1 MGRVECREPPG
12 KATPPWLACPCMQSP
27 PLDFQGVR
35 WGLGTSRLPGELSPG
50 GNSWQGHPSSQRA
63 RTPGSRPVC
72 CRQSLELAPD
82 LRPFLD
88 REVPLPLRPG
98 WGPNL
103 LWGRDAQGIPGFPS
117 PCLGLGE
124 VVLRENSR
132 VRGGA
137 GSCLGDSII
146 HQPPHLV
153 SGYQFQQAGPD
164 SQAWSWGWAGEGLPP
179 QRVGGQDFLGL
190 PLSFSSLLW

>member
-1 MGRVECREPPG
+1 MGQVECREPPG

-27 PLDFQGVR
+27 PLDFQSVG

-63 RTPGSRPVC
+63 PGSRPVC

-103 LWGRDAQGIPGFPS
+103 LWGRDARGIPGFPS
-117 PCLGLGE
+117 SCLGLGE

-132 VRGGA
+132 VGGGGPALETPLFISLRIWFLGISFNKPALTHKPGA
-137 GSCLGDSII
+137 GAGLGR
-146 HQPPHLV
+146 
-153 SGYQFQQAGPD
+153 G
-164 SQAWSWGWAGEGLPP
+164 
-179 QRVGGQDFLGL
+179 
-190 PLSFSSLLW
+190 SLLRELGARTSWACP